1 MRGRERERRR
11 EGGRGKNVHQLE
23 KDIISL
29 LIKQK
34 FTSILCP

>member
-1 MRGRERERRR
+1 MRGKERERRR
-11 EGGRGKNVHQLE
+11 GRGKMAHQLE